1 MDNLLIAK
9 HEIRALNQTKGHYP
23 VENYLFLLIVKT
35 ETSLNLDSEK

>member
-9 HEIRALNQTKGHYP
+9 HEIRARNQTKGHNP
-23 VENYLFLLIVKT
+23 VENYLILLIVKT